1 MATGTGPRVSIG
13 LDVGGTKIAA
23 GVVSGG
29 TVLERLEQPTPAG
42 GPGAVEMMFEMV
54 AALRARHPA
63 VEAVGV
69 GAAGMVDWPAGHIR
83 WAPNNA
89 YHDLPLRK
97 RLAEVTGLPAVVDND
112 ANAAAWAE
120 ARYGAGAGHR
130 NVLVVTVGTGVGGGF
145 ILDGRLFRGSTGIGG
160 EFGHI
165 TVAAEGPVCG
175 CGNRGCLEAVASGTA
190 LGRAGRA
197 AAEASPTGTMATLAG
212 GPQQV
217 TGEIVF
223 AAAQAGDPA
232 AIELFDRLG
241 EWLGV
246 GLGSLVTLLDPE
258 VVVIGGGLI
267 AVGELLLN
275 PARLALP
282 AHTFS
287 RDRRVLPPVVAASL
301 GQAAGLIGAA
311 DLALQPLA

>member
-1 MATGTGPRVSIG
+1 MATGTQPKLSIG

-29 TVLERLEQPTPAG
+29 TVLEELEQPTPVG
-42 GPGAVEMMFEMV
+42 GSSAVETMFEMIG
-54 AALRARHPA
+54 ALRQRHHA

-97 RLAEVTGLPAVVDND
+97 RLEEVTGLPAVVDND

-120 ARYGAGAGHR
+120 ARYGAGAGRR
-130 NVLVVTVGTGVGGGF
+130 NVLVVTVGTGIGGGF
-145 ILDGRLFRGSTGIGG
+145 ILDDRLYRGSTGIGG

-165 TVAAEGPVCG
+165 TVAPDGPVCG
-175 CGNRGCLEAVASGTA
+175 CGNRGCLEALASGTA

-197 AAEASPTGTMATLAG
+197 AAEASPTGAIATLAG
-212 GPQQV
+212 DPERV
-217 TGEIVF
+217 TGEVVF
-223 AAAQAGDPA
+223 AAAKAGDPA

-241 EWLGV
+241 GWLGI

-267 AVGELLLN
+267 AVGELLLT
-275 PARLALP
+275 PTRLALP
-282 AHTFS
+282 AHTFAH
-287 RDRRVLPPVVAASL
+287 DRRLLPPVVAASL
-301 GQAAGLIGAA
+301 GPAAGLIGAA

>member
-1 MATGTGPRVSIG
+1 MATGTGPRVSVG

-29 TVLERLEQPTPAG
+29 TVLERLERPTPAG

-97 RLAEVTGLPAVVDND
+97 RLEEVTGLPAVVDND

-120 ARYGAGAGHR
+120 ARHGAGAGHR

-145 ILDGRLFRGSTGIGG
+145 ILAARLFRGSTGIGG

-165 TVAAEGPVCG
+165 TVAAEGPGVRMRQSRLPGG
-175 CGNRGCLEAVASGTA
+175 CRLRHGPGTR
-190 LGRAGRA
+190 RAGSRGS
-197 AAEASPTGTMATLAG
+197 EPHRRH
-212 GPQQV
+212 
-217 TGEIVF
+217 
-223 AAAQAGDPA
+223 GDPGW
-232 AIELFDRLG
+232 R
-241 EWLGV
+241 
-246 GLGSLVTLLDPE
+246 P
-258 VVVIGGGLI
+258 
-267 AVGELLLN
+267 
-275 PARLALP
+275 
-282 AHTFS
+282 
-287 RDRRVLPPVVAASL
+287 AASH
-301 GQAAGLIGAA
+301 G
-311 DLALQPLA
+311 